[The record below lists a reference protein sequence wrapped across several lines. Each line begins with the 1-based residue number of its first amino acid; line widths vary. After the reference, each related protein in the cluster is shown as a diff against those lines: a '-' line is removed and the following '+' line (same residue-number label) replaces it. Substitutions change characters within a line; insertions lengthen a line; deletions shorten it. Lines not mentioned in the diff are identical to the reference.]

1 MKGRTLEA
9 REREMVSIAVDLA
22 EKQLREGTASAAVI
36 QHYLKLGASDYPL
49 RMERLQRQ
57 NELYAAKKEA
67 IERDAQNEQ
76 IAKDAVEAMMRY
88 SGNYDQGEEF
98 YGML

>member
-9 REREMVSIAVDLA
+9 REREMISLAVDLA

-36 QHYLKLGASDYPL
+36 QHYLKLGATDYPL

-88 SGNYDQGEEF
+88 SGNYDQGDMFDEI
-98 YGML
+98 L

>member
-9 REREMVSIAVDLA
+9 RERENISLAMQLA
-22 EKQLREGTASAAVI
+22 EQQLRDGTASAAVI

-88 SGNYDQGEEF
+88 SGNYDPGDQFDG
-98 YGML
+98 LL